1 MRAAA
6 SRRTVRLVHDE
17 LFPAS
22 DPRCPFCGAMG
33 QDPRAFCME
42 CEMRWEEME
51 CRQLR
56 ERLFGV
62 AQVAEVPDRFF
73 AA

>member
-1 MRAAA
+1 
-6 SRRTVRLVHDE
+6 
-17 LFPAS
+17 
-22 DPRCPFCGAMG
+22 MG

>member
-1 MRAAA
+1 VPDERHAAFD
-6 SRRTVRLVHDE
+6 S
-17 LFPAS
+17 
-22 DPRCPFCGAMG
+22 RCPFCGVAAP
-33 QDPRAFCME
+33 DPGAFCLE

-62 AQVAEVPDRFF
+62 FGAPDLLSG
-73 AA
+73 A

>member
-1 MRAAA
+1 MPEE
-6 SRRTVRLVHDE
+6 HN
-17 LFPAS
+17 PAL
-22 DPRCPFCGAMG
+22 DPRCPFCGTAA
-33 QDPRAFCME
+33 QDTGAFCLH

-62 AQVAEVPDRFF
+62 VSGSDPLNAY
-73 AA
+73 

>member
-1 MRAAA
+1 MP
-6 SRRTVRLVHDE
+6 DE
-17 LFPAS
+17 RHPAF
-22 DPRCPFCGAMG
+22 DGRCPFCGVAG
-33 QDPRAFCME
+33 RDPGASCLD

-62 AQVAEVPDRFF
+62 VSGLDRFF
-73 AA
+73 GA

>member
-1 MRAAA
+1 MP
-6 SRRTVRLVHDE
+6 DE
-17 LFPAS
+17 QHPAS
-22 DPRCPFCGAMG
+22 ESCCPFCGTAAKDTG
-33 QDPRAFCME
+33 SFCLQ

-62 AQVAEVPDRFF
+62 VSGSDPFF

>member
-1 MRAAA
+1 MP
-6 SRRTVRLVHDE
+6 DE
-17 LFPAS
+17 RNPAF
-22 DPRCPFCGAMG
+22 DGRCPFCGVAG
-33 QDPRAFCME
+33 RDPGASCLE

-62 AQVAEVPDRFF
+62 VSGPDRFF

>member
-1 MRAAA
+1 MP
-6 SRRTVRLVHDE
+6 DE
-17 LFPAS
+17 RHPAF
-22 DPRCPFCGAMG
+22 DGRCPFCGVAG
-33 QDPRAFCME
+33 RDPGASCLE

-62 AQVAEVPDRFF
+62 VHGPDRFF
-73 AA
+73 GA

>member
-1 MRAAA
+1 MP
-6 SRRTVRLVHDE
+6 DE
-17 LFPAS
+17 RHPAF
-22 DPRCPFCGAMG
+22 DGRCPSCGVAG
-33 QDPRAFCME
+33 HDRGAFCIE
-42 CEMRWEEME
+42 CEMRREEME

-62 AQVAEVPDRFF
+62 IGGPDRFF